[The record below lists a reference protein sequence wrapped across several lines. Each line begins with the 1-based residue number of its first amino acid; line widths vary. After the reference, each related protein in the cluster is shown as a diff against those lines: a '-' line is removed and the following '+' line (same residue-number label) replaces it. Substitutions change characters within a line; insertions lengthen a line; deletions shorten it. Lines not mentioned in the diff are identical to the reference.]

1 MRPDTLVVTDIEA
14 DVEPVTLD
22 EAKAQLG
29 MMPEQVDFDAL
40 LAGQIATAR
49 EFLEA
54 RLGRSLVLK
63 KYRAKWKKPA
73 GRRFVLPRPPLVVDE
88 THALAVTVDG
98 DELAGSEYEAEADA
112 MPAYVELDASPA
124 GEVVIE
130 YWAGPTE
137 AQPVSRRLK
146 SAILLYVVHLF
157 ENRGVLAANSSVELP
172 QAFEA
177 LLASESHSGGW

>member
-1 MRPDTLVVTDIEA
+1 VRPDTLVVTDT
-14 DVEPVTLD
+14 DDGVEPVSLAQ
-22 EAKAQLG
+22 AKAQLG
-29 MMPEQVDFDAL
+29 MMPEQTDFDAL

-63 KYRAKWKKPA
+63 KYRAKWKNPA
-73 GRRFVLPRPPLVVDE
+73 GRKFALPRPPLVVDE
-88 THALAVTVDG
+88 THAMVVSVDG

-112 MPAYVELDASPA
+112 MPAYVEFDAAPQ
-124 GEVVIE
+124 GELVVE
-130 YWAGPTE
+130 WWAGPT
-137 AQPVSRRLK
+137 AGRPVSQKLR

-157 ENRGVLAANSSVELP
+157 ENRGILAAGSSVELP

-177 LLASESHSGGW
+177 LLASESHTGGW

>member
-1 MRPDTLVVTDIEA
+1 MRPDTLVEIDA
-14 DVEPVTLD
+14 DAGVEPVSLA

-29 MMPEQVDFDAL
+29 MMAEQTDFDAL

-49 EFLEA
+49 EYLES

-63 KYRAKWKKPA
+63 QYRAKWKKPV
-73 GRRFVLPRPPLVVDE
+73 GRKFVLPRPPLVVDE

-98 DELAGSEYEAEADA
+98 DELAGSEYEAEG
-112 MPAYVELDASPA
+112 DASPGYLELDSAPA
-124 GEVVIE
+124 GELVVE
-130 YWAGPTE
+130 YWAGPTTGR
-137 AQPVSRRLK
+137 PVSRKIR

-157 ENRGVLAANSSVELP
+157 ENRGVLAAGSSVELP

-177 LLASESHSGGW
+177 LLASESHSGSW